1 MGHKSLVVVTRAKRT
16 LRLESTGLAQQIG
29 ELMVS
34 RKWLLTTAESCTGG
48 GIAQVMTSV
57 AGSSRW
63 FDCGF
68 VTYSNIAKQDM
79 LGVPVQTLVEQGA
92 VSEATVIAM
101 ALGALGHSQAH
112 VAVAVSGIAGPGGGT
127 ETKPVGTVWFAWAVK
142 DTTMKDAAVDTDRQC
157 FQGDRLAVRE
167 QAVRYA
173 LLGVLARLGQE
184 VD

>member
-1 MGHKSLVVVTRAKRT
+1 MEL
-16 LRLESTGLAQQIG
+16 TGLAQQIG

-48 GIAQVMTSV
+48 GIAQVVTSV

-68 VTYSNIAKQDM
+68 VTYSNTAKQHM

-92 VSEATVIAM
+92 VSEATVVAM
-101 ALGALGHSQAH
+101 ALGALQHSQAH
-112 VAVAVSGIAGPGGGT
+112 VAVAVSGLAGPGGGT
-127 ETKPVGTVWFAWAVK
+127 HTKPVGTVWFAWAVK
-142 DTTMKDAAVDTDRQC
+142 YATAKDAAVDTGQQC

-167 QAVRYA
+167 QAVQHA
-173 LLGVLARLGQE
+173 LLGVLAHLEQE
-184 VD
+184 MN